1 MKSVNATCIKKFVYV
16 LCYSRMQIHTIFYPR
31 QPASEV
37 PLPTLIRVYTIPGT
51 KWLLLLDKCGEWFPL
66 PAFLQGLQGL
76 QIKSSVKT
84 CDCQDAYV
92 KRVKIAEGVD

>member
-66 PAFLQGLQGL
+66 PAVFFFLFLFIN
-76 QIKSSVKT
+76 QIIPKES
-84 CDCQDAYV
+84 
-92 KRVKIAEGVD
+92 E